1 MPEPRLS
8 RRLQRTLLA
17 FFLLAIM
24 ALAVSS
30 LADPSIP
37 TSTLLLTLPPAA
49 HSPTATMFLL
59 AGIAGLLSLLVVGVL
74 RRWRWVFWL
83 MLVAFGAMLLEL
95 PTTFLQWAGVLPD
108 PFPLWYGLCRMSA
121 SLTAVGIAVW
131 MLSIY
136 RHHGVWALG
145 RRTPSGRP
153 QVPGEAVA
161 RAKGDQQTEREGR

>member
-1 MPEPRLS
+1 MPEPRVS
-8 RRLQRTLLA
+8 RRLQWTLLA
-17 FFLLAIM
+17 FVLLAVLILVV
-24 ALAVSS
+24 AS
-30 LADPSIP
+30 LADPAIY
-37 TSTLLLTLPPAA
+37 TNTLLLTLPPAA
-49 HSPTATMFLL
+49 HSPVAAVFLL

-83 MLVAFGAMLLEL
+83 VLVAFGAMLLEL
-95 PTTFLQWAGVLPD
+95 PATLLQWAGVLPD
-108 PFPLWYGLCRMSA
+108 PFPLWYGLCRVGA

-145 RRTPSGRP
+145 RP

-161 RAKGDQQTEREGR
+161 RATGDQQTGREGR